1 MRRVKFLTGH
11 AAENAFFQFFIK
23 VSLRY
28 KLCNLLAIGTW
39 VCVAA
44 GLVAHRS
51 NRELA
56 RNAIGGLFEQL
67 RVKVYLVLRF
77 ASKALIVFRAY
88 TIHIC
93 VVTRKRSSFAAEQL
107 HVSLLR
113 LDSRLCLGL
122 SKVLLPIA
130 VVLTSEVALQSHV
143 VDVALETLGSVQ
155 VANTIGCARPLVPWI
170 GS

>member
-1 MRRVKFLTGH
+1 MSCSVINIAATMRRVKFLTGH

-39 VCVAA
+39 VRVAS
-44 GLVAHRS
+44 GLVAHRP

-56 RNAIGGLFEQL
+56 RNAFGGLFEQL
-67 RVKVYLVLRF
+67 RVEVYLVLRL
-77 ASKALIVFRAY
+77 ASKALLVVFRAY

-93 VVTRKRSSFAAEQL
+93 VITRKRSSFASEQL

-113 LDSRLCLGL
+113 LDSGLCLRL

-143 VDVALETLGSVQ
+143 VDVALETLGSV
-155 VANTIGCARPLVPWI
+155 
-170 GS
+170 